1 MYCIDTYCYTY
12 LLLDNFS
19 DNLPTMV
26 LKSWD
31 LDVSL
36 FDGDIMAGPIPTLFS
51 DDCAASLSAILA
63 DPLKGHW
70 DLMKIA
76 RCFLTTEALTLQ
88 EALAFVKKP
97 KYEEAFTHS
106 FIHSFSYS

>member
-12 LLLDNFS
+12 LLIDNFS

-51 DDCAASLSAILA
+51 DDCAASLSAIIA

-76 RCFLTTEALTLQ
+76 RCFLATEALTLQ

-97 KYEEAFTHS
+97 K
-106 FIHSFSYS
+106 